1 MALSKALLKGMGL
14 TEEQITAIIDGHM
27 DSVKAL
33 QDEVKD
39 AKQKTEDVQ
48 KELDTLR
55 EQGDG
60 GWKEKYEKEHS
71 DFEAY
76 KQAQEEAKSYAAKE
90 KAYKAQL
97 KEAGVTESLIDL
109 IVKADADKVKGI
121 ELDDSGNIKDAK
133 KLLDS
138 FKETYK
144 NYITDKGVKG
154 EDVNNPP
161 AGGKGTSFENM
172 SLAQKM
178 AYANE
183 HPDAPE
189 VSSWLGK

>member
-1 MALSKALLKGMGL
+1 M
-14 TEEQITAIIDGHM
+14 
-27 DSVKAL
+27 
-33 QDEVKD
+33 
-39 AKQKTEDVQ
+39 
-48 KELDTLR
+48 
-55 EQGDG
+55 
-60 GWKEKYEKEHS
+60 
-71 DFEAY
+71 
-76 KQAQEEAKSYAAKE
+76 
-90 KAYKAQL
+90 

-189 VSSWLGK
+189 VSSWLCK

>member
-189 VSSWLGK
+189 VSSWLCK

>member
-76 KQAQEEAKSYAAKE
+76 KQAQEK
-90 KAYKAQL
+90 QR
-97 KEAGVTESLIDL
+97 VMQQ
-109 IVKADADKVKGI
+109 
-121 ELDDSGNIKDAK
+121 K
-133 KLLDS
+133 KRHTKHS
-138 FKETYK
+138 
-144 NYITDKGVKG
+144 
-154 EDVNNPP
+154 
-161 AGGKGTSFENM
+161 
-172 SLAQKM
+172 
-178 AYANE
+178 
-183 HPDAPE
+183 
-189 VSSWLGK
+189 